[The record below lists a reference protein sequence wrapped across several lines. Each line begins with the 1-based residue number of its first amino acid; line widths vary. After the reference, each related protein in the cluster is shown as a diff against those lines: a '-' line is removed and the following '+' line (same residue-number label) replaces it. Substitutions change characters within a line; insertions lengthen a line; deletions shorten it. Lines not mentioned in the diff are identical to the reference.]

1 VPASGGKV
9 RPSRSE
15 RQKSRYGFAVPE
27 VLTVRALVLSV
38 VVLLA
43 VVLLL
48 PTVRA
53 VVAQQAQ
60 LSDLRQELTEQQE
73 QKAELENELA
83 RWDDRSYV
91 IEQARTRLRFVM
103 PGDTPWRTLDGD
115 SVRKEAPEPGP
126 VQTPREDEGTPW
138 YTKLWDSIRIADTE

>member
-1 VPASGGKV
+1 M
-9 RPSRSE
+9 
-15 RQKSRYGFAVPE
+15 PE

-60 LSDLRQELTEQQE
+60 LSELRQELSEQQE
-73 QKAELENELA
+73 QKAGLENELA

-103 PGDTPWRTLDGD
+103 PGDTPWRTLDAD
-115 SVRKEAPEPGP
+115 SVQEEEPEPGP
-126 VQTPREDEGTPW
+126 VQTPREDQGETTPW
-138 YTKLWDSIRIADTE
+138 YARLWDSFRIADSG